1 MSFVDLMANDVWSEA
16 DIIRRTEAMIRSEF
30 PAEGETI
37 LNRKITGAALGQ
49 YVLSQAEMIEVGRY
63 KAVAEAA
70 QIEGAAARADM
81 ALLAQVL
88 AYEAALRDLANP
100 ELPEDQRAE
109 AQAVVDAA
117 EPTVVDLYEL
127 RNPLIEEQTD
137 APLLG

>member
-30 PAEGETI
+30 PAEVETI
-37 LNRKITGAALGQ
+37 LNRKIVASGMGQ
-49 YVLSQAEMIEVGRY
+49 YELTQAEMIEVGRY

-88 AYEAALRDLANP
+88 AYEAALRALANP

-117 EPTVVDLYEL
+117 EPGVVDLYEL

>member
-1 MSFVDLMANDVWSEA
+1 MSFIDLMANDVWSEA

-30 PAEGETI
+30 PAEVETI

-81 ALLAQVL
+81 ALLAKVL
-88 AYEAALRDLANP
+88 AYEAALRRLAEP
-100 ELPEDQRAE
+100 EVPEDERAE
-109 AQAVVDAA
+109 LQTVVDAA
-117 EPTVVDLYEL
+117 EPAVIDLYGL
-127 RNPLIEEQTD
+127 RNPQVHEALP
-137 APLLG
+137 A